1 MTNGHLCSLSTQ
13 GAREEYR
20 APCGELLDLCH
31 SLDIENRAEIRGEI
45 KGTLKAAK
53 YKSKIKGDEAI

>member
-1 MTNGHLCSLSTQ
+1 MKSLQ
-13 GAREEYR
+13 HVLPRNEEYR
-20 APCGELLDLCH
+20 APCGELLDPYH